1 MESFII
7 DAKQVTHSFKR
18 PNQTDLLVI
27 DQVNFSIKPN
37 EIVCLLGKS
46 GSGKSTLLRIVS
58 GLLKPASGECYWY
71 GNPVLGP
78 VKGLSMVFQNFALLP
93 WLNVL
98 ENVELGAECLK
109 LNHTAKRE
117 RALAAIDTVGMD
129 GFESAY
135 PKELSG
141 GMSQRVG
148 MARALAAEPDLLVMD
163 EPFSALDV
171 LTSESLRNDL
181 LDLWLHKKT
190 NLKSI
195 LIVTHNMEE
204 AALMADRI
212 LIFGNNPGHIFSEI
226 IVNNPHPRHE
236 NDQATQALIT
246 EIYHQ
251 ISASHDQK
259 KSGLRFK
266 IIPKHYRLPS
276 VEISEITGILESLID
291 DTTTDISE
299 LADSLHLEIDS
310 LFAIIEALEILRMAY
325 VVDGHIH
332 LTEIGKKFA
341 EADIQEQKE
350 LFSQQ
355 LLGYITLA
363 RHIRRVLDERHNQTA
378 SYDRFFTELQ
388 DHLTPTAAEEVLKVV
403 IEWGRYAEIFAYNA
417 NTGELSLEDPC

>member
-18 PNQTDLLVI
+18 PNQADLLVI

-46 GSGKSTLLRIVS
+46 GSGKSTLLRSVS

-341 EADIQEQKE
+341 EANIQEQKE

-363 RHIRRVLDERHNQTA
+363 RHIRRVLDERHSQTA

>member
-363 RHIRRVLDERHNQTA
+363 RHIRRGLDERHNQTA